1 MDFYA
6 EQDGFEEMQKI
17 EKKKQELKDLENL
30 IHTTVNI
37 FAKENLSF

>member
-1 MDFYA
+1 
-6 EQDGFEEMQKI
+6 MQKV

-37 FAKENLSF
+37 LIKKINNFKLS